1 MSNGAHV
8 PALPRCSLE
17 ALGGRRTSCLTRVLQ
32 AFSGGPYHSERRLIK
47 TKRAQLVSLYMRGV
61 FFFFGGGGKQKYF
74 TTLFVFF
81 FLEASLAVVK
91 HGRDS
96 CGCDFPQSG
105 STRRRGAT

>member
-1 MSNGAHV
+1 MQPGGAGREDNIMSDSSSPG
-8 PALPRCSLE
+8 
-17 ALGGRRTSCLTRVLQ
+17 
-32 AFSGGPYHSERRLIK
+32 FSGGPYHSERRLIK
-47 TKRAQLVSLYMRGV
+47 TKRAQLVSLYMRGGF

-96 CGCDFPQSG
+96 CG
-105 STRRRGAT
+105 